1 MGLIS
6 RLFEPKPGSKRYKLM
21 MAEKFNN
28 LIIESVTERIDNE
41 EILVGKSGS
50 ISIKDKTFIICCE
63 GKVVFHG
70 NAEEITVSELMS
82 RNGII
87 ISGFDE
93 EKGEVRTVVAHFS
106 YYRKLENG

>member
-1 MGLIS
+1 MSFLS
-6 RLFEPKPGSKRYKLM
+6 RLFAPKPGSKAYRLM

-28 LIIESVTERIDNE
+28 LILESVTERVDNE
-41 EILVGKSGS
+41 ELLIGKSGS
-50 ISIKDKTFIICCE
+50 ISIKDKTFIVCCE

-87 ISGFDE
+87 ISGYDDE
-93 EKGEVRTVVAHFS
+93 RGVERTVVAHFS
-106 YYRKLENG
+106 YYRKLEN

>member
-1 MGLIS
+1 MGLLS
-6 RLFEPKPGSKRYKLM
+6 RLFAPKPGSKAYKLM
-21 MAEKFNN
+21 MSEKFNN
-28 LIIESVTERIDNE
+28 LVVESVTERIDNE

-50 ISIKDKTFIICCE
+50 VSVKNKVFIICCE

-87 ISGFDE
+87 ISGYDTE
-93 EKGEVRTVVAHFS
+93 TERDRTVVAHFS
-106 YYRKLENG
+106 YYRKLEE

>member
-1 MGLIS
+1 MGFLS
-6 RLFEPKPGSKRYKLM
+6 RLFVPKPGSKAYKLM

-50 ISIKDKTFIICCE
+50 ISIKDKIFIVCCD

-87 ISGFDE
+87 ISGFDD
-93 EKGEVRTVVAHFS
+93 EKREDRTVVAHFS
-106 YYRKLENG
+106 YYRKLEN

>member
-1 MGLIS
+1 MSFFS
-6 RLFEPKPGSKRYKLM
+6 RMFEPKPGSRAYNMK

-50 ISIKDKTFIICCE
+50 ISIKDKAFIICCE

-70 NAEEITVSELMS
+70 NAEEITTAELMS

-87 ISGFDE
+87 ISGFDD
-93 EKGEVRTVVAHFS
+93 EKGEERTVVAHFS
-106 YYRKLENG
+106 YYRKLENN

>member
-1 MGLIS
+1 MGLLS

-28 LIIESVTERIDNE
+28 LIIESVTERVDNE

-93 EKGEVRTVVAHFS
+93 ESGDVRTVVAHFS

>member
-1 MGLIS
+1 MGFLS
-6 RLFEPKPGSKRYKLM
+6 RLFQPKPNTKAYRLM

-28 LIIESVTERIDNE
+28 LIVESVTERIDNE

-50 ISIKDKTFIICCE
+50 VSIKDKTFIICCD

-87 ISGFDE
+87 VAGFDE
-93 EKGEVRTVVAHFS
+93 EKGEERTVVAHFS
-106 YYRKLENG
+106 YYRKLEN

>member
-1 MGLIS
+1 MGFMS
-6 RLFEPKPGSKRYKLM
+6 RLFAPKPGSKAYKLM

-50 ISIKDKTFIICCE
+50 ISIKDKIFIVCCD

-87 ISGFDE
+87 ISGFDD
-93 EKGEVRTVVAHFS
+93 EKGENRTVVAHFS
-106 YYRKLENG
+106 YYRKLEN